1 VFYGILS
8 EQNLKERFMKDD
20 RHTTAIPEATIT
32 QVHGQISA
40 AIQQLQPHTIAL
52 TPHERQ
58 TMLKMGD
65 KSLAFVEK
73 AHDYAHDN
81 PTLVPSYMDMTA
93 FDVDFSDAHGL
104 WSLLTLIK
112 QLEESIEDTIMSA
125 GSEAYHAALTFY
137 HNVQA
142 AAKDDI
148 PSAKAIFEDLKT
160 RFPGGKRQ
168 GGTTETETVTEII
181 KKQVKTD

>member
-1 VFYGILS
+1 
-8 EQNLKERFMKDD
+8 MKND

-32 QVHGQISA
+32 QVHEDISA
-40 AIQQLQPHTIAL
+40 VIQQLRPYIIAL
-52 TPHERQ
+52 TPNERQ

-73 AHDYAHDN
+73 AHDYVTDN
-81 PTLVPSYMDMTA
+81 PTLAPSYLDMAT
-93 FDVDFSDAHGL
+93 FDIDFADVHGL
-104 WSLLTLIK
+104 WSTLTLIK
-112 QLEESIEDTIMSA
+112 QLEEAVEDTVMTA
-125 GSEAYHAALTFY
+125 GSEAYHAALAFY

-148 PSAKAIFEDLKT
+148 PGAKAIFEDLKN

-168 GGTTETETVTEII
+168 SNTTETETITV
-181 KKQVKTD
+181 KKQVEID

>member
-1 VFYGILS
+1 
-8 EQNLKERFMKDD
+8 MKNDK
-20 RHTTAIPEATIT
+20 HTTAIPEAVIT
-32 QVHGQISA
+32 QAHGQISA
-40 AIQQLQPHTIAL
+40 VIQQLAPHTIAL

-81 PTLVPSYMDMTA
+81 PPLTPSYLDMTA
-93 FDVDFSDAHGL
+93 FDVDFADAHGL
-104 WSLLTLIK
+104 WNLLTQIK
-112 QLEESIEDTIMSA
+112 QLEEAVEDTIMAA
-125 GSEAYHAALTFY
+125 GSEAYHAALAFY

-148 PSAKAIFEDLKT
+148 PGAKAIFEDLKT
-160 RFPGGKRQ
+160 RFPGGKRK
-168 GGTTETETVTEII
+168 GGAAEGMPDDE
-181 KKQVKTD
+181 